1 MRIRSWKRAGNSQRC
16 RIANFLFSMQREY
29 EFFVYILSSR
39 SRQLYVGMT
48 NDLRRRVGQHK
59 TGACDGFTKWYAITR
74 LVYFERFQ
82 YVNNAIAREKELKD
96 WRRELKV
103 RLIEAENPTWEDLA
117 ADL

>member
-1 MRIRSWKRAGNSQRC
+1 
-16 RIANFLFSMQREY
+16 MQREY

-59 TGACDGFTKWYAITR
+59 AGVDDGFTKRYAITR

>member
-1 MRIRSWKRAGNSQRC
+1 MP
-16 RIANFLFSMQREY
+16 REY
-29 EFFVYILSSR
+29 EFFVYIMSSR
-39 SRQLYVGMT
+39 SRQIYVGMT

-59 TGACDGFTKWYAITR
+59 AAVRDGFTKRYAITR

-103 RLIEAENPTWEDLA
+103 KLIEAGNPTWEDLA
-117 ADL
+117 GDL

>member
-1 MRIRSWKRAGNSQRC
+1 MP
-16 RIANFLFSMQREY
+16 REY
-29 EFFVYILSSR
+29 EFFVYIMSSR
-39 SRQLYVGMT
+39 SRQIYVGMT

-59 TGACDGFTKWYAITR
+59 AAMSDGFTKRYAITR

-103 RLIEAENPTWEDLA
+103 SLIEAGNPTWEDLA

>member
-1 MRIRSWKRAGNSQRC
+1 MG
-16 RIANFLFSMQREY
+16 REH

-39 SRQLYVGMT
+39 SRQLYVGIT
-48 NDLRRRVGQHK
+48 NDLIRRVSEHK
-59 TGACDGFTKWYAITR
+59 VGTNRGFTKRYAVMR
-74 LVYFERFQ
+74 LVYYERFQ